1 MIDDS
6 ELYEPMSSPI
16 CDLCRHRFADR
27 SRACSAF
34 PGGIPTPI
42 WRGAHDHRTPFP
54 SDRGIRWEP
63 LRTQDIAVLKA
74 IGRGE
79 PPIPRLSIAEA
90 AERGFGLEPVGVG
103 KHREGDS

>member
-6 ELYEPMSSPI
+6 EIYEPMSSPI

-27 SRACSAF
+27 SRACTAF

-42 WRGAHDHRTPFP
+42 WRGLHDHRDPFP
-54 SDRGIRWEP
+54 GDHGVRQEP
-63 LRTQDIAVLKA
+63 LRPEDIAALRA

-79 PPIPRLSIAEA
+79 SPIPGQSVAEA
-90 AERGFGLEPVGVG
+90 AADGFGLEPVGVS
-103 KHREGDS
+103 KLP